1 MKPSFRL
8 ITIVCSLSLSL
19 GCGLNIA
26 PEPED
31 PTTLPAAEPL
41 QFTYDTYMPL
51 ALGGVLP
58 GWDQIQIDGLQP
70 ADLVDIL
77 IEPATLASSLA
88 IVDDGSAITYQI
100 TPHQAGI
107 GKINYRI
114 NGVLQNET
122 VKLVIP
128 PQAMIQVVMGEAR
141 SIIPQEVTTDTEGR
155 VAKDSQSPTAQA
167 LLSVVRN
174 RIAIMEAEQAP
185 YLFVVS
191 TAAFA
196 QANLAERYTLVI
208 TANNGTTYQFSPV
221 NPNDPSYPAYAQ
233 AADRAQLTFTSR
245 MLTYDQTVLTAAQ
258 IFDDSLTDN
267 TDGAFGYYSPTATQY
282 QNLLSGLNSTT
293 LPTGIG
299 TSDSQFPALA
309 PIQILLLSDISP
321 QSFDETLPSF
331 VLIGARSFQDNAV
344 IQR

>member
-1 MKPSFRL
+1 MAICL
-8 ITIVCSLSLSL
+8 LSLSL

-26 PEPED
+26 PGPED
-31 PTTLPAAEPL
+31 PAALPATEPL
-41 QFTYDTYMPL
+41 QFAYDTYMPL

-58 GWDQIQIDGLQP
+58 GWDQIQIDSLQP
-70 ADLVDIL
+70 ADQVDIV
-77 IEPATLASSLA
+77 IEPAVLASSLA

-114 NGVLQNET
+114 NGILQNET
-122 VKLVIP
+122 IKLVVP
-128 PQAMIQVVMGEAR
+128 PQAMIQVAMGEAR

-155 VAKDSQSPTAQA
+155 VTKDSESPTAQA

-174 RIAIMEAEQAP
+174 RIAIIEAEQAP

-191 TAAFA
+191 SGAFA
-196 QANLAERYTLVI
+196 QADLAERYSLVI
-208 TANNGTTYQFSPV
+208 EANNGTTYQFSPV
-221 NPNDPSYPAYAQ
+221 NPSDPSYPAYAQ
-233 AADRAQLTFTSR
+233 AADRAQLSLTSR
-245 MLTYDQTVLTAAQ
+245 ILTYDQSVLTAAQ
-258 IFDDSLTDN
+258 IFDDSLADN
-267 TDGAFGYYSPTATQY
+267 TEGAFGYYSPTATQY

-321 QSFDETLPSF
+321 QSFDKTLPSF
-331 VLIGARSFQDNAV
+331 VLIGARSPQESAV